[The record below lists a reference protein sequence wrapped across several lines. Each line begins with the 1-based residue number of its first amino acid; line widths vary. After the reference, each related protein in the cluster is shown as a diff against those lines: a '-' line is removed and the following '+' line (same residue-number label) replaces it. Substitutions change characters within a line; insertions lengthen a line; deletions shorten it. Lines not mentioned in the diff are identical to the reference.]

1 MAHGAIK
8 RGCYLP
14 QPGPYR
20 ESLGE
25 NLGPGGPSTRV
36 VVDPWPAALNSLRVP
51 AFAGQRGDTRGGSV
65 AGLAGVGRDA
75 RPRTFATA
83 PGTTARGQE
92 ATRAP
97 WGPRL
102 WDEGGPDRAAK
113 GGLAGR
119 RRKSRTEVTRTPHR
133 RSPRFRPRTQPPRTP
148 HRRRMPTG
156 TRHHTTPREYHEH
169 GVSPPRGGASRN
181 LQTSGGGRSPAG
193 RPRDAEASR
202 GRGGGSKRSHSTRW
216 AWRRG
221 ETDDMQL
228 EERCRTMPRGK
239 RNAVDEDR
247 LGIRRGGGRGRR
259 TQRIPF
265 PTLPHN
271 AEAEG
276 PRSFYKG
283 AVQMRSTMPD
293 RRIGAEHR
301 APSQTTTRKPRNQRE
316 ETRRLICV
324 RPLDCTLRRT

>member
-1 MAHGAIK
+1 M
-8 RGCYLP
+8 
-14 QPGPYR
+14 
-20 ESLGE
+20 
-25 NLGPGGPSTRV
+25 
-36 VVDPWPAALNSLRVP
+36 
-51 AFAGQRGDTRGGSV
+51 
-65 AGLAGVGRDA
+65 
-75 RPRTFATA
+75 
-83 PGTTARGQE
+83 
-92 ATRAP
+92 
-97 WGPRL
+97 
-102 WDEGGPDRAAK
+102 WDEGGLDRAAK
-113 GGLAGR
+113 GGLAGS

-169 GVSPPRGGASRN
+169 GVKSATRGGASRN

-239 RNAVDEDR
+239 RNAADEDR

-283 AVQMRSTMPD
+283 AVQLRSTMPD
-293 RRIGAEHR
+293 RRTGAEHR
-301 APSQTTTRKPRNQRE
+301 TPSQTTTRKPRNQRE

-324 RPLDCTLRRT
+324 LPLDCTLRQT